1 MEFQKRLLNTCE
13 NLLRKTGFKD
23 ETICR
28 ALRIVHALFK
38 ISGAYLVL
46 FGSKEK
52 VKLTIISIV
61 IICLVLFTYFRGCLL
76 SKLERRFCKD
86 DYTTMDPLMRLFN
99 ISTTNTNRIKFTY
112 GFTIVCFILAS
123 LVYYVRFIYKWEN
136 QQIVTI

>member
-28 ALRIVHALFK
+28 TLRVVHALFK

-52 VKLTIISIV
+52 VKLTIISI
-61 IICLVLFTYFRGCLL
+61 
-76 SKLERRFCKD
+76 
-86 DYTTMDPLMRLFN
+86 
-99 ISTTNTNRIKFTY
+99 
-112 GFTIVCFILAS
+112 
-123 LVYYVRFIYKWEN
+123 
-136 QQIVTI
+136 